1 MFELPPAR
9 LDTAT
14 IAAALRTLADDPPLA
29 YAAPDPAFG
38 GLRRFDAPRTLDD
51 LAALRAAR
59 PEARLVAGATDIGL
73 WTNKG
78 LRDVGD
84 LIYVGEVDALR
95 RIEESAGTLVI
106 GAGASLEDAWAALAA
121 RVPALT
127 ELWLRFAAP
136 PVRHAGTMG
145 GNVANGSPIGDSAPV
160 LIALG
165 AEIVLRRGDQERT
178 LPLEDFYLDYMKNRL
193 AAGEF
198 VRALHVP
205 LPAAGTVV
213 RCWKIAK
220 RYDCDISAVCGAFA
234 LEREGDTVRSVRL
247 AFGGM
252 AAIVRRA
259 AAAEAALAGKPWSE
273 ANLRA
278 AMAALESDFRPLSDM
293 RASAGYRMKVAQR
306 LLLRLWHE
314 TRAEAP
320 LDAAQTSVWSVGPR
334 SPASV

>member
-1 MFELPPAR
+1 MNFELTEEQQLIAKTAR
-9 LDTAT
+9 EFATAT
-14 IAAALRTLADDPPLA
+14 LAPRAAERDRESLFPEAELHQLGALGLLGVNVPDELGGAQAGAVSYSLALTEIAAADASVAVAMAVTNMVAELIV
-29 YAAPDPAFG
+29 AFG
-38 GLRRFDAPRTLDD
+38 SDEQKRQYVPRLCS
-51 LAALRAAR
+51 
-59 PEARLVAGATDIGL
+59 
-73 WTNKG
+73 
-78 LRDVGD
+78 
-84 LIYVGEVDALR
+84 GE
-95 RIEESAGTLVI
+95 
-106 GAGASLEDAWAALAA
+106 
-121 RVPALT
+121 
-127 ELWLRFAAP
+127 
-136 PVRHAGTMG
+136 
-145 GNVANGSPIGDSAPV
+145 
-160 LIALG
+160 
-165 AEIVLRRGDQERT
+165 
-178 LPLEDFYLDYMKNRL
+178 
-193 AAGEF
+193 
-198 VRALHVP
+198 
-205 LPAAGTVV
+205 
-213 RCWKIAK
+213 
-220 RYDCDISAVCGAFA
+220 AVCGAFA